1 MTFERSSRLIH
12 RVSMQSFQC
21 FLIRCVF
28 SNVIFN
34 VSFNPEDGLVGCSA
48 EYDTHAFYFLVLE
61 LL

>member
-1 MTFERSSRLIH
+1 
-12 RVSMQSFQC
+12 MQSFQC